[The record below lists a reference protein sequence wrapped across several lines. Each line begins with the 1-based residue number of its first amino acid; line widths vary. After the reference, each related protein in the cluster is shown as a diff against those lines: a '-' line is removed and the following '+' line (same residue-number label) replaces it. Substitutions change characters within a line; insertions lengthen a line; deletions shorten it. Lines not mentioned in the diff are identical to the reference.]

1 LIDGYYRIATA
12 AEPTA
17 PKPRKEKQAFQIDFS
32 KVLTAEEEKK
42 MFEPPTKAGSL
53 SLPAKQCAYIG
64 GKKNKKLAEKREE
77 KLLPDDMHFSSR
89 QLLSLF
95 LKPKFTVRLSLHWR
109 SYTNALLS

>member
-1 LIDGYYRIATA
+1 
-12 AEPTA
+12 
-17 PKPRKEKQAFQIDFS
+17 
-32 KVLTAEEEKK
+32 

-64 GKKNKKLAEKREE
+64 GKKNKKAADKREE

-95 LKPKFTVRLSLHWR
+95 LKPRFTVRMSLHWG
-109 SYTNALLS
+109 SYSNTPFS